1 MDAVDLMTALYDML
15 MRKAKHNRKINKML
29 EVGDVLSGVTK
40 ELHVELSKRTS
51 ELSDLPNLQA
61 MADLGKLQ
69 LQQDEQNIS
78 ITAQQ

>member
-78 ITAQQ
+78 LTAQQ